1 MPQSFI
7 CAQTDFSSRGKER
20 KREVLVPKKKENF
33 RKNKQRKAAEN
44 AADQSPAHFQGGSV
58 KERRIRPLCGHSFE
72 PVMMLE

>member
-7 CAQTDFSSRGKER
+7 CAQTDFSSRGQER
-20 KREVLVPKKKENF
+20 KREVSEPKNLIQVREERAKK
-33 RKNKQRKAAEN
+33 RCKN
-44 AADQSPAHFQGGSV
+44 AAHHSHAHFQGGRV

>member
-33 RKNKQRKAAEN
+33 KKKKEGKAAEN
-44 AADQSPAHFQGGSV
+44 AAQQSLAHFQGGSAE
-58 KERRIRPLCGHSFE
+58 ERRIRPLCGHSFE